1 MIKNGAYILK
11 KDVTIIK
18 DLNFTK
24 GQEIVVAGN
33 NLYING
39 LPLPFELQ
47 SLVRGWMSKNM
58 KLFIDDT
65 RNF

>member
-24 GQEIVVAGN
+24 GQEIVVAWN